1 MKNTIRKF
9 YYSRKKL
16 GLYLLFNIL
25 LLSLAVLFTLTIFP
39 DYPAVYYFALSSCF
53 LSVIGALIVF
63 IVPLPLAIITAESI
77 KIDRGAP
84 LLWKQI
90 DSVQKIRLSKHIFSK
105 SILRI
110 NTSELTNY
118 RYTFMQKITAK
129 SDFGAFS
136 IPLYAM
142 NSSDARSIE
151 RIIRS
156 HLKPTK
162 QITKRKLRK
171 K

>member
-1 MKNTIRKF
+1 MKNTRIF

-25 LLSLAVLFTLTIFP
+25 LFTLAILFTLTIFP
-39 DYPAVYYFALSSCF
+39 EYPAVYYFALGSCIVS
-53 LSVIGALIVF
+53 LIGALFVF
-63 IVPLPLAIITAESI
+63 IIPLPLAVINAESI

-90 DSVQKIRLSKHIFSK
+90 DSVQKIRLNKHIFSK

-162 QITKRKLRK
+162 QSAKRKPRK

>member
-1 MKNTIRKF
+1 MKNTRIF

-25 LLSLAVLFTLTIFP
+25 LFTLAILFTLTIFP
-39 DYPAVYYFALSSCF
+39 EYPAVYYFALGSCIVS
-53 LSVIGALIVF
+53 LIGALFVF
-63 IVPLPLAIITAESI
+63 IIPLPLAVINAESI

-90 DSVQKIRLSKHIFSK
+90 DSVQKIRLNKHIFSK

-162 QITKRKLRK
+162 QIAKRKPRTK
-171 K
+171 